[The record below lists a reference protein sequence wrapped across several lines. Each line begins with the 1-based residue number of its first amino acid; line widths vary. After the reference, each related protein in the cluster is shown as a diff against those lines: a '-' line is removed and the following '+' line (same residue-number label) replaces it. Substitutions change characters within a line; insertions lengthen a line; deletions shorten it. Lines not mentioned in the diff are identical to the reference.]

1 MASNIDLMSMPTID
15 GHRGIDIAL
24 SRNKIKGII
33 YETKD
38 IDTTIFCNG
47 EIIMKDMEIVGIW
60 TKQEPTKEL
69 IELANEL
76 NLNITRI

>member
-1 MASNIDLMSMPTID
+1 
-15 GHRGIDIAL
+15 
-24 SRNKIKGII
+24 
-33 YETKD
+33 
-38 IDTTIFCNG
+38 
-47 EIIMKDMEIVGIW
+47 MKDMEIVGIW